1 MMKNKDIRNFALNS
15 ITLGLLTTLAAPVL
29 AEETPPATEETVERI
44 QVLGSNIKRA
54 EAEGTLPVTVLSED
68 DIEATGAATIDELL
82 RSIPQV
88 GEVAFNN
95 ERAVGGVNDARGD
108 VSSINLRGLG
118 TGNTLTL
125 LNGRR
130 LVLHPGTQTEN
141 YVPVATVNANTL
153 PVKGLKRLEVLRD
166 GAAAVYGS
174 DAVAGVVNYVLK
186 SDFEGTNVSVNYGS
200 SEGTDLDQV
209 TINGAT
215 GFSFNEDKTHMTM
228 SLGYYDRNGMD
239 ASERD
244 YSKSQDRREYPG
256 LPEEFVGDTQ
266 LDNRSSSTPWGSF
279 SSSSLGKFHI
289 QPDTMDGCVQQ
300 LENGLCADKGSLPR
314 DMRYDRAADQSMTS
328 DVKRLNFYSYL
339 THEINEDL
347 ELFGEA
353 IYYKADSN
361 RVREQ
366 SGNLTAQR
374 FTIAEGAYYNPFGE
388 EVTVR
393 SYRPID
399 AGGRDIEVEDTSF
412 RLLTGLTG
420 YAGDWDWETGLL
432 YSEAN
437 TLDTARN
444 RIDANKF
451 VRAVNSTEM
460 SSAYDIFNG
469 GDINNINSGDGT
481 PNPQAVIDLFTT
493 DVTRE
498 SETSLALADFKVST
512 AELFE
517 LPAGDVGFASGIEWR
532 RETYSDDR
540 DPLLDGSHPLT
551 DPNSGEVLSGSSVLG
566 SSPTPD
572 ADGSRNVFSA
582 YGEVIAPILADMSW
596 AQSLELQLALRYENF
611 SDVGDVLKPKV
622 ALSWVPVDGLQLR
635 GAYSGGFRAPNLP
648 QVVEQGVSRSNT
660 RYDPVTD
667 SSYAMT
673 EIRSGNANLEPED
686 DINKS
691 LGLVISPLDN
701 LTFTFDWWNI
711 EQEGV
716 VGILPSQT
724 HLLYDSLKRSQGSTN
739 TAVIRG
745 ADGEVIEIQNQYQ
758 NLSPREIEGIDFSVF
773 YGLETAIGEFDFNL
787 NAAHLI
793 KFDQEPDAIT
803 AEVLAAQEAGDPSVP
818 QSQVVAGANDLI
830 KQNGRPEWRAYT
842 SVRWK
847 FQPWSAGVTA
857 NYVSDFVDTST
868 ATSEGEPLP
877 IDSMI
882 TVNMYAD
889 YTFNDAG
896 LLDDTRIRLGVKNIA
911 DEQPPIADESFG
923 YFSSVH
929 SNRGRYF
936 YIDIR
941 KSF

>member
-1 MMKNKDIRNFALNS
+1 MKELTFNS
-15 ITLGLLTTLAAPVL
+15 IILGLLTLLASPVIA
-29 AEETPPATEETVERI
+29 AEVSQNPNEQIVERI
-44 QVLGSNIKRA
+44 QVLGSNIRRA
-54 EAEGTLPVTVLSED
+54 EAEGALPVTVLNAEE
-68 DIEATGAATIDELL
+68 IEATGAATIDELL

-95 ERAVGGVNDARGD
+95 ERAIGGVNDARGD

-141 YVPVATVNANTL
+141 FVPVATVNANTL

-186 SDFEGTNVSVNYGS
+186 NDFEGTNISVNYGG
-200 SEGTDLDQV
+200 SEGTELNQL
-209 TINGAT
+209 TINAAS
-215 GFSFNEDKTHMTM
+215 GFTFNEDKTHI
-228 SLGYYDRNGMD
+228 SISVGYYDRNGMD

-244 YSKSQDRREYPG
+244 YSKSQDRREFPG

-266 LDNRSSSTPWGSF
+266 LDNRSSSTPWGTF
-279 SSSSLGKFHI
+279 SSDSLGTFHI

-300 LENGLCADKGSLPR
+300 LDNGLCADQGSLSR
-314 DMRYDRAADQSMTS
+314 DMYYDRATDQSMTS
-328 DVKRLNFYSYL
+328 DVQRLNFYSYL
-339 THEINEDL
+339 THEINDNI

-353 IYYKADSN
+353 LYYKADSS
-361 RVREQ
+361 RVRAQ
-366 SGNLTAQR
+366 AGNLTAQR
-374 FTIAEGAYYNPFGE
+374 FTISKDAYYNPFGE

-399 AGGRDIEVEDTSF
+399 SGTRNIEVKDTSF
-412 RLLTGLTG
+412 RLLTGLSG
-420 YAGDWDWETGLL
+420 YSDEWDWETGIL

-437 TLDTARN
+437 TLDTAYN

-451 VRAVNSTEM
+451 MAAVNSTDA
-460 SSAYDIFNG
+460 SLAYDIFNG

-481 PNPQAVIDLFTT
+481 PNAQSVIDVFIT
-493 DVTRE
+493 DVSRE

-517 LPAGDVGFASGIEWR
+517 LLAGDVGFASGIEWR

-540 DPLLDGSHPLT
+540 DDLLDSSSPMVDINT
-551 DPNSGEVLSGSSVLG
+551 GEILSGSSVLG

-572 ADGSRNVFSA
+572 ASGSRNVFSTYA
-582 YGEVIAPILADMSW
+582 EMITPIVEGKSW
-596 AQSLELQLALRYENF
+596 AESIEMQVAMRYEHF

-622 ALSWVPVDGLQLR
+622 ALSWVLFDGLQVR

-648 QVVEQGVSRSNT
+648 QTVDQSVSRSNT

-667 SSYAMT
+667 SSYGIT

-686 DINKS
+686 DVNKS

-701 LTFTFDWWNI
+701 LTLTFDWWNI

-716 VGILPSQT
+716 VGILSTQT
-724 HLLYDSLKRSQGSTN
+724 HLLYDSLLRSQGSSN
-739 TAVIRG
+739 ENVIRG
-745 ADGEVIEIQNQYQ
+745 EDGEVIQINNQYQ
-758 NLSPREIEGIDFSVF
+758 NLNPREIEGVDFSLY
-773 YGLETAIGEFDFNL
+773 YGLETEVGQFDFNI
-787 NAAHLI
+787 NAAHLL
-793 KFDQEPDAIT
+793 KFEQDPDEIT
-803 AEVLAAQEAGDPSVP
+803 ARVLLAQEAGDPAVP
-818 QSQVVAGANDLI
+818 QSQVIVGANDLI

-842 SVRWK
+842 SLRWK
-847 FQPWSAGVTA
+847 LRPWSVGVTA

-868 ATSEGEPLP
+868 TTEDGDPLP
-877 IDSMI
+877 IDSMV
-882 TVNMYAD
+882 TVNIYSD
-889 YTFNDAG
+889 YTFNEG
-896 LLDDTRIRLGVKNIA
+896 GFLDNTRVRVGAKNLTN
-911 DEQPPIADESFG
+911 EQPPIADESFG

-936 YIDIR
+936 YVDIS